1 MPGNAHAELTH
12 LVGRV
17 DHIKLLD
24 QLQGNKGNTKS
35 GAGKLGIT
43 LWQHSWRVLV
53 KQLTANHHCYISI
66 PSDILILSSGGSFPT
81 NKLKFVKSVSARRDK
96 KEQTRVKKT
105 TARRPTSFSNQ

>member
-1 MPGNAHAELTH
+1 MQAQHLQVLSTQEQKQPKKGGKFWRLSPGNAHAEITH

-43 LWQHSWRVLV
+43 LWQHS
-53 KQLTANHHCYISI
+53 
-66 PSDILILSSGGSFPT
+66 
-81 NKLKFVKSVSARRDK
+81 
-96 KEQTRVKKT
+96 
-105 TARRPTSFSNQ
+105 